1 MNFLNENLNGALCC
15 VGEKRLVVVG
25 KGFLRKGTEGWDD
38 IYPNDFV
45 LFCLFN
51 SCDSFFM

>member
-1 MNFLNENLNGALCC
+1 LSNFISSPKVQQNELPGNLNGALCC

-38 IYPNDFV
+38 IYD
-45 LFCLFN
+45 
-51 SCDSFFM
+51 